1 MKNFVDNKLIN
12 RLLAKD
18 IYIRGINCRS
28 FILGSLFQSMNVQ
41 FSYVDAND
49 KYVGMKLWGNECVS
63 PSTVSEIEDSF
74 VFVTVEG
81 ENSLNQIL
89 AELDSK
95 KIGHYVLSSDES
107 VSLLEYIP
115 DEMFYKNLVELA
127 LLIKDK
133 RSF

>member
-1 MKNFVDNKLIN
+1 MKNFVDNQLIN

-28 FILGSLFQSMNVQ
+28 FILGCLFQSMNVQ

-63 PSTVSEIEDSF
+63 PSTVSENEDSF

-81 ENSLNQIL
+81 ANSLNQIL